1 MVDPVY
7 LLTQV
12 SLKFHYTHLFR
23 CALLLILSKAS
34 TIHIYSDIT
43 FIRNRR
49 VSLIFQIVH
58 KIISCISPFRWT
70 DWMSR
75 RRSRFYN
82 PNCKQYHKSSAAIR
96 RNNQPATGSRV
107 YRDSSYFKFL
117 AKKFVN
123 SEHSSDNFI
132 ELLNASELAKSRKTW
147 PFFSESCL

>member
-1 MVDPVY
+1 MND
-7 LLTQV
+7 
-12 SLKFHYTHLFR
+12 FRLFKN
-23 CALLLILSKAS
+23 CAFYKNVLYEAVLYKALLYQNYYSEIAFYIVFNILFS
-34 TIHIYSDIT
+34 
-43 FIRNRR
+43 N
-49 VSLIFQIVH
+49 FQII
-58 KIISCISPFRWT
+58 KKTILCISLFWLT
-70 DWMSR
+70 DWIPKI
-75 RRSRFYN
+75 RSRFYN